1 MDFMGNIVLNAKDEM
16 GFYTRQDGVSGMTV
30 TIKRNSSIENM
41 SIRSESFPHK
51 DFEFLSQMIKT
62 LKLVFME
69 RIAI

>member
-1 MDFMGNIVLNAKDEM
+1 MGNIVLNAKDEM

-41 SIRSESFPHK
+41 SIRSESFFHK
-51 DFEFLSQMIKT
+51 DFEFLSFVIKT